1 MAITDGDRLM
11 VFQGLMNWR
20 GAVITTLD
28 VGEEETG
35 ALA

>member
-1 MAITDGDRLM
+1 MAITDRDTLM
-11 VFQGLMNWR
+11 VFQWLTNWR
-20 GAVITTLD
+20 GVVIAQLD